1 MKGCDMSDEKP
12 DWKEWKRTLSDKKSK
27 VTKVPPPISPLRGGS
42 GMISLLQTTA
52 KKPDWKEWKHTPMLQ
67 VWQACALSLDIDP
80 HSMKSSPDSWMA
92 DSKIYAS
99 ESFPSEDA
107 KAQFES
113 RQRMLL
119 ANLIPKRGGS
129 FSYFEF
135 DFEDPHMSKIPLSE
149 FAAWCVECEFDIP
162 PELAALAKDKPQAAL
177 AAAKVEA
184 ETGTSQSGDDWRDKA
199 RAIADECF
207 DHDTNSKPT
216 VRDSLATKNS
226 AGHITGGYC
235 FRVMVLMQKRGIKGA
250 RGTINNPGTIMR
262 EALQSNKWW
271 ALKKK

>member
-1 MKGCDMSDEKP
+1 MSDEKP